1 MRKIKS
7 FKLFESTFDLPE
19 PSSCIGFSGDKSK
32 IRENIDSCL
41 VELRDKGFDIN
52 IIIYDDYINVDIQKQ
67 GDIDNDENF
76 YEPGTGTFMDGYDEF
91 DLYEIEDEVIQLE
104 DYIKAKYDVD
114 VEYIPETKYDMK
126 SYYNL
131 KDILPYVG
139 RCNIQTHDLNII
151 RFDIY
156 FKIKK

>member
-1 MRKIKS
+1 MRKIIS
-7 FKLFESTFDLPE
+7 FKLFESNFD
-19 PSSCIGFSGDKSK
+19 FSGDKSK

-41 VELRDKGFDIN
+41 VELKDKGFDIN
-52 IIIYDDYINVDIQKQ
+52 IIIYDDYINVVIQK
-67 GDIDNDENF
+67 GFDIDNDNF
-76 YEPGTGTFMDGYDEF
+76 YNGYDEF

-156 FKIKK
+156 FREIVR

>member
-1 MRKIKS
+1 MRKVKS

-19 PSSCIGFSGDKSK
+19 PSSGIGFSGDKSK

-41 VELRDKGFDIN
+41 VELKDKGFDIN
-52 IIIYDDYINVDIQKQ
+52 IIIYDDYINVVIQK
-67 GDIDNDENF
+67 GFDIDNDNF
-76 YEPGTGTFMDGYDEF
+76 YNGYDEF

-156 FKIKK
+156 FRIKK